1 METLKEQRPISCN
14 LRRINVKIKTDL
26 PRDDDMQS
34 KKYFS
39 LEPARFK
46 LDGGAM
52 FGIIPKPL
60 WNKVHP
66 ADEMNRI
73 ELALRL
79 ILIQTKDKNI
89 LIDTGIGDY
98 HGEKFDQRFG
108 VVGELS
114 PLEKALAE
122 ISLRH
127 SDITD
132 LVISHLHFDH
142 VGGIGKMIDRKMEP
156 VLKNATVHLHK
167 RHYEYSQG
175 PTDRDSGSFH
185 QEFFMPVLKWY
196 EEHGKLHFLQE
207 MEGEIMPGLRYKC
220 SMGHTPF
227 LLHAYDDTFIY
238 MADLIPTSNHVH
250 IPWVMGYDI
259 SPGVTTKDKKEFLKF
274 IDEKNLTMIFEHDPL
289 YFGST
294 VKKDEKGEYVCDQ
307 KFAYTKSSAYPIF

>member
-1 METLKEQRPISCN
+1 
-14 LRRINVKIKTDL
+14 
-26 PRDDDMQS
+26 MQS

-79 ILIQTKDKNI
+79 ILIQTAGKNI

-98 HGEKFDQRFG
+98 HGDKFDQRFG
-108 VVGELS
+108 VKGETS

-122 ISLRH
+122 ISLRPT
-127 SDITD
+127 DITD

-142 VGGIGKMIDRKMEP
+142 VGGIGKMIDGKMVP
-156 VLKNATVHLHK
+156 VLENATIHLHQK
-167 RHYEYSQG
+167 HYEYSKN
-175 PTDRDSGSFH
+175 PTERDAGSFH
-185 QEFFMPVLKWY
+185 IEYFTPVLEWY
-196 EEHGKLHFLQE
+196 KSKNKVHFLTE
-207 MEGEIMPGLRYKC
+207 MEGEVLPGLNYKC

-227 LLHAYDDTFIY
+227 LLHAYDDKFIY

-259 SPGVTTKDKKEFLKF
+259 SPGVTTQDKRNFLKF
-274 IDEKNLTMIFEHDPL
+274 ISDKDLTMIFEHDPQFYASKL
-289 YFGST
+289 
-294 VKKDEKGEYVCDQ
+294 KKEEKGEFVCDQ
-307 KFAYTKSSAYPIF
+307 KLAYIESPAYSIF